1 MRTINARKLWKLR
14 FGLAALALFSLVV
27 WRSAGGQTVG
37 SAATPVQTTYI
48 LTDLGTL
55 GGPFGVAHDIDA
67 SSQINGFALLP
78 DGSQHAFFRAKGAT
92 TNLDLGTLGGVNSDS
107 SFRSSE
113 IQVAGG
119 AETAEGD
126 PLKQNS
132 WGDGTNL
139 ITRAYLWQNGVMTN
153 LGTLGGIN
161 SYANG
166 INARGQVVGQ
176 AQNAALDATCASL
189 GYKIQQVRSALWE
202 SGEIQELLPLSGDAS
217 AFALSINDNGQAV
230 GFSSPGFCSPVT
242 RVALWENGTVTEL
255 RSLGGATNNWA
266 TNISNLGQVVGFSDL
281 PGDISQHAFLW
292 QNGVTTDLGTLPGDT
307 GSFAAGINNQGQV
320 TGGSFD
326 EFGNERA
333 FLWQNGVMTDLNTLL
348 PADSPLYL
356 LFAPGINA
364 LGEIVGAAFVMT
376 GPKAGE
382 VHAFLAIPVNGG
394 SVRVSPKLTLPQNVR
409 NQLQKA
415 LSFGKFKR
423 GPIGPK

>member
-1 MRTINARKLWKLR
+1 MRTSNARKLWKLR

-27 WRSAGGQTVG
+27 WRSAAGQTVG
-37 SAATPVQTTYI
+37 SAVTPVQTTYI

-67 SSQINGFALLP
+67 SGQINGYALLP

-92 TNLDLGTLGGVNSDS
+92 TNLDLGTLGGMTSDS

-119 AETAEGD
+119 AETTQTD
-126 PLKQNS
+126 PLKQNFF
-132 WGDGTNL
+132 GDNTNL
-139 ITRAYLWQNGVMTN
+139 VGRAYLWQKGVMTD

-176 AQNAALDATCASL
+176 AQNATLDATCAAL
-189 GYKIQQVRSALWE
+189 GFTFQELRAALWE
-202 SGEIQELLPLSGDAS
+202 SGAIQELPPLSGDPN

-230 GFSSPGFCSPVT
+230 GFSSPGACSPDT
-242 RVALWENGTVTEL
+242 RVVLWENGTVTEL
-255 RSLGGATNNWA
+255 RSLGGAMNNWA

-281 PGDISQHAFLW
+281 PGDTAQHAFLW
-292 QNGVTTDLGTLPGDT
+292 QGGVTTDLGTLPGDT

-333 FLWQNGVMTDLNTLL
+333 FLWQNGVMTDLNTLI
-348 PADSPLYL
+348 PSNSPLYL
-356 LFAPGINA
+356 LFAPGINS
-364 LGEIVGAAFVMT
+364 LGEIVGAGLVMT
-376 GPKAGE
+376 GPQAGE
-382 VHAFLAIPVNGG
+382 IHAFLAIPVNGG
-394 SVRVSPKLTLPQNVR
+394 SARVSPKLNLPQSVR
-409 NQLQKA
+409 NELRKT

-423 GPIGPK
+423 RPIQ